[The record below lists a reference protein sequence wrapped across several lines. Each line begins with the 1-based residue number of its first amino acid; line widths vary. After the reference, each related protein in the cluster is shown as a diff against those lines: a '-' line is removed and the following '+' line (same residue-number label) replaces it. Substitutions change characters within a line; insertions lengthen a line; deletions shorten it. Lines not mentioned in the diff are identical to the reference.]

1 MRDSFVFYRSWH
13 EAIKTLPAEVQGEI
27 YTAIFEYSLYGNETH
42 DMGKIASAIWTLI
55 RPQLDANRARY
66 ENGRKG
72 GEYGKHGGAPMG
84 NKNAKR
90 GTTAKQPLNN
100 P

>member
-55 RPQLDANRARY
+55 RPQLDANRAQ
-66 ENGRKG
+66 
-72 GEYGKHGGAPMG
+72 
-84 NKNAKR
+84 KR
-90 GTTAKQPLNN
+90 NH
-100 P
+100 